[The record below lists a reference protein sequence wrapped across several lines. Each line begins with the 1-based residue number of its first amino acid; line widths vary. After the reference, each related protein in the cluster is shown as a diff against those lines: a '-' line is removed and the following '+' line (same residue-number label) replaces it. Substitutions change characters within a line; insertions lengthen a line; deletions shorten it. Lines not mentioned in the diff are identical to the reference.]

1 MGPEGP
7 PRKKRQ
13 SAPPAAAT
21 SERPSGSADADVPVL
36 TPETSLARASAN
48 ADEIGGIAGA
58 MRVLTEL

>member
-21 SERPSGSADADVPVL
+21 SERPSGSADADVTVHVPVL
-36 TPETSLARASAN
+36 TPGTSAN
-48 ADEIGGIAGA
+48 ADEITGIAGA